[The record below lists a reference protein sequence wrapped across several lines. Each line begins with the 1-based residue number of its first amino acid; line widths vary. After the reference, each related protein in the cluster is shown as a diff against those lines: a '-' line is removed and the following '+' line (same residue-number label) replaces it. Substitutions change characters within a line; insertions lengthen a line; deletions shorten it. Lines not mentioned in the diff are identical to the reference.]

1 MTPETIPDATGST
14 PVAWQDGQ
22 PFSPRYG
29 DRYHTQSG
37 ARAQAEH
44 VFLGGCGLPEAWSG
58 SPPETVGNAPERD
71 TSGNLPDLGNDRNT
85 DTPSVPSGPACWTIL
100 ETGFGLGLN
109 FLSAWACWQ
118 TSPIRPATLRFV
130 STEAH
135 PVSAQDIRR
144 AGADDPRLQPLAERL
159 ADAWPDAGTLAAW
172 YSGNANDA
180 PPCHTHAESETSAE
194 GSAALERTLRPQ
206 TSSLPDPSAPHATE
220 DLPCLTLRFTAPQG
234 TVELQLLLGDAATR
248 LEAGTP
254 GMAAWVPTACSWTDS
269 TRRRTLPCGMSA
281 PYRPWPAT
289 AARVRASPP
298 GAWPA
303 ACAMHSPRPASGC
316 RNAPACP
323 PSATVWPGNGLA
335 RRSRHQER
343 TATTMPLMIST
354 MPMKY
359 WGVKRSPNSQ

>member
-1 MTPETIPDATGST
+1 MTPETIPDATSST

-44 VFLGGCGLPEAWSG
+44 VFLGGCGLPDAWSCR
-58 SPPETVGNAPERD
+58 SPETAGNDLECG
-71 TSGNLPDLGNDRNT
+71 TSGGTPCLDNDRNA
-85 DTPSVPSGPACWTIL
+85 DTTTAPSGPACWTIL

-118 TSPIRPATLRFV
+118 ASPARPATLRFV

-135 PVSAQDIRR
+135 PVNAHDIRR
-144 AGADDPRLQPLAERL
+144 AGAEDPRLQPLAKRL
-159 ADAWPDAGTLAAW
+159 ADAWPDATTLAAW
-172 YSGNANDA
+172 YSGNADDA
-180 PPCHTHAESETSAE
+180 PPCHTDAESETSAE
-194 GSAALERTLRPQ
+194 GRATPERTPRPQ
-206 TSSLPDPSAPHATE
+206 TSGFPDPSTTHGWKEPT
-220 DLPCLTLRFTAPQG
+220 CLTLRFDDPQG

-248 LEAGTP
+248 LEGWHARHGSL
-254 GMAAWVPTACSWTDS
+254 GADS
-269 TRRRTLPCGMSA
+269 VFLDGCGMCG
-281 PYRPWPAT
+281 PCRPWPAI
-289 AARVRASPP
+289 AARAPASPP

-316 RNAPACP
+316 RSAPACP
-323 PSATVWPGNGLA
+323 PSATAWPGNGPTH
-335 RRSRHQER
+335 RSRYQER
-343 TATTMPLMIST
+343 TATTMPPMIST

>member
-44 VFLGGCGLPEAWSG
+44 VFLGGCGLPVAWSG
-58 SPPETVGNAPERD
+58 RPPETAENTPERG
-71 TSGNLPDLGNDRNT
+71 TSGTTPGLDSGRNS
-85 DTPSVPSGPACWTIL
+85 DTTTTPSGPDRWTVL

-118 TSPIRPATLRFV
+118 ASPVRPTTLRFV

-135 PVSAQDIRR
+135 PVSAHDIRR
-144 AGADDPRLQPLAERL
+144 AGAYDPRLQPLAERL

-206 TSSLPDPSAPHATE
+206 TSGLPDPSTPHASE
-220 DLPCLTLRFTAPQG
+220 DLPCLTLRFAAPRG

-248 LEAGTP
+248 LEGWHARHGSLGADSVFLDGFDPKKNPAMWDVRTMQAVARHCRPGTRIATWCVARSVRDALTQGGFRLQKRPGLPPKRHCLAGEWPGTP
-254 GMAAWVPTACSWTDS
+254 
-269 TRRRTLPCGMSA
+269 
-281 PYRPWPAT
+281 
-289 AARVRASPP
+289 
-298 GAWPA
+298 
-303 ACAMHSPRPASGC
+303 
-316 RNAPACP
+316 
-323 PSATVWPGNGLA
+323 
-335 RRSRHQER
+335 
-343 TATTMPLMIST
+343 
-354 MPMKY
+354 
-359 WGVKRSPNSQ
+359 

>member
-44 VFLGGCGLPEAWSG
+44 VFLGGCELPVAWSG
-58 SPPETVGNAPERD
+58 RPPETAGNDLEHG
-71 TSGNLPDLGNDRNT
+71 TSGLHIGRNSDT
-85 DTPSVPSGPACWTIL
+85 TTTPSSPDRWTIL

-109 FLSAWACWQ
+109 FLSAWSCWQ
-118 TSPIRPATLRFV
+118 ASPVRPTTLRFV

-135 PVSAQDIRR
+135 PVSAHDIRR

-194 GSAALERTLRPQ
+194 GSAAPGRASRPL
-206 TSSLPDPSAPHATE
+206 SSGLPDPSTPHASE
-220 DLPCLTLRFTAPQG
+220 DLPCLTLRFAAPRG

-248 LEAGTP
+248 LEGWHARHGSLGADSVFLDGFDPKKNPAMWDVRTMQAVARHCRPGTRIATWCVARSVRDALTQAGFRLHKRPGLPPKRHCLAGEWPDTP
-254 GMAAWVPTACSWTDS
+254 
-269 TRRRTLPCGMSA
+269 
-281 PYRPWPAT
+281 
-289 AARVRASPP
+289 
-298 GAWPA
+298 
-303 ACAMHSPRPASGC
+303 
-316 RNAPACP
+316 
-323 PSATVWPGNGLA
+323 
-335 RRSRHQER
+335 
-343 TATTMPLMIST
+343 
-354 MPMKY
+354 
-359 WGVKRSPNSQ
+359 

>member
-58 SPPETVGNAPERD
+58 SPQETVGNAPERD

-118 TSPIRPATLRFV
+118 ASPARPATLRFV

-159 ADAWPDAGTLAAW
+159 ADAWPDAATLAAW
-172 YSGNANDA
+172 YSGNADDA

-194 GSAALERTLRPQ
+194 GSAAPERTLRPQ
-206 TSSLPDPSAPHATE
+206 TSGLPDPSTPHASE
-220 DLPCLTLRFTAPQG
+220 DLPCLALRFTAPQG

-248 LEAGTP
+248 LEG
-254 GMAAWVPTACSWTDS
+254 W
-269 TRRRTLPCGMSA
+269 
-281 PYRPWPAT
+281 
-289 AARVRASPP
+289 
-298 GAWPA
+298 
-303 ACAMHSPRPASGC
+303 H
-316 RNAPACP
+316 
-323 PSATVWPGNGLA
+323 A
-335 RRSRHQER
+335 RRGSLGADSVFLDGFDPKKNPAMWDVRIMQAVARHCR
-343 TATTMPLMIST
+343 PGTRIATWCVARSVRDALTQAGFRLH
-354 MPMKY
+354 
-359 WGVKRSPNSQ
+359 KRPGLPPKRHCLAGDWPVTP

>member
-159 ADAWPDAGTLAAW
+159 ADAWPDATTLAAW
-172 YSGNANDA
+172 YSGNADDA
-180 PPCHTHAESETSAE
+180 PPCHTDAESEASGAGRAAPGRTS
-194 GSAALERTLRPQ
+194 RPL
-206 TSSLPDPSAPHATE
+206 SSDLPDPSAPHASE
-220 DLPCLTLRFTAPQG
+220 APSCLTLRFDDPQG
-234 TVELQLLLGDAATR
+234 TVELRLLLGDAATR
-248 LEAGTP
+248 LEGWHARHGSLDANSVFLDGFDPKKNPAMWDVRTMQAVARHCRPGTRIATWCVARSVRDALTQAGFRLHKRPGLPPKRHCLVGDWPVTP
-254 GMAAWVPTACSWTDS
+254 
-269 TRRRTLPCGMSA
+269 
-281 PYRPWPAT
+281 
-289 AARVRASPP
+289 
-298 GAWPA
+298 
-303 ACAMHSPRPASGC
+303 
-316 RNAPACP
+316 
-323 PSATVWPGNGLA
+323 
-335 RRSRHQER
+335 
-343 TATTMPLMIST
+343 
-354 MPMKY
+354 
-359 WGVKRSPNSQ
+359 